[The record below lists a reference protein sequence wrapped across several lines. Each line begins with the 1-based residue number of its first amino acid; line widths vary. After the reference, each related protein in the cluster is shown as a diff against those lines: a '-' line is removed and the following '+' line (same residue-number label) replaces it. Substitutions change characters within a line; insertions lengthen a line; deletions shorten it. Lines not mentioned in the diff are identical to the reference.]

1 MMDEKK
7 ITERQNENK
16 SLSVEELAAV
26 AAHLYQNEKVINQP
40 QQNVNQQA
48 LSAWQTAAWLGQLRG
63 GC

>member
-1 MMDEKK
+1 MDEKK
-7 ITERQNENK
+7 LTENQNDNQ

-26 AAHLYQNEKVINQP
+26 AAHLYQNEKGTNKP
-40 QQNVNQQA
+40 QQNANQQT

>member
-1 MMDEKK
+1 MEEKNL
-7 ITERQNENK
+7 TQNQNENE

-26 AAHLYQNEKVINQP
+26 AAHLYQSEKVVNNP
-40 QQNVNQQA
+40 QQNTAQPS